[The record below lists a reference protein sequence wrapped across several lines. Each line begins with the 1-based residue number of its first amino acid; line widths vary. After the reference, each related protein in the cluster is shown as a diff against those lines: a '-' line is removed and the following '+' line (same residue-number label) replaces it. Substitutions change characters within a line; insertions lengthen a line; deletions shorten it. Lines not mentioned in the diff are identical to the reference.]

1 MKTCETRVR
10 ITTKAIRLLLLAA
23 SCLIAHGA
31 YAAVWTGGASGTLD
45 NTANWDGDITTST
58 MMFKNDATVTLS
70 ANTTAYQAFS
80 DSTAYSADTERF
92 NRNVVFNLNGHTL
105 WTTNSA
111 YSGNHYWRTRGSTFT
126 FQGGTFKNI
135 QANGVTT
142 NSVCLDNGGLSF
154 GTTLVVTGSGTEFI
168 SSYVSRGLYGN
179 NIGTSF
185 KLLDGAAAYGNTFAF
200 GGTHC
205 KNEVSGGSS
214 LFFNTALLVGGVGT
228 ATASH
233 NNNYGI
239 HDVLLSVTGGGTR
252 ISGKDLYVGNGFL
265 NTMTGYENGNR
276 NNAMRVGDGA
286 AVTVSGTMRLGSYG
300 PNTNNVLTVTGAE
313 TTLFATSAYVGV
325 GNATSDAVGA
335 PRGNALIVTDG
346 ASAAF
351 SAMNIGYGSTASA
364 DNRLEISGG
373 ATCFVNGNTTIGRAG
388 TNNTLLVKS
397 GAIMTTAANGVGNL
411 GTEGTSFGSRIEVD
425 GGTLNISNQL
435 NVGKSGY
442 AVSNVLSVVNGGA
455 FWTPTISMNGSGDTL
470 SVSNGTARF
479 TTFDTG
485 AGAASDGNVIRVAGS
500 SSVIAFE
507 TWKNKEEYPH
517 GAPVFEF
524 AIPEDGWAAAPITC
538 VRAFTIPADVT
549 LRIDDASVRAY
560 KAGLKALG
568 QRRGTVPLMKTGA
581 ADRAITVADTA
592 ALSAN
597 LPEGCTLV
605 CENGVLSA
613 EIKAVQPMILIIR

>member
-23 SCLIAHGA
+23 ACLLAHGA

-70 ANTTAYQAFS
+70 ADTTALQAFS
-80 DSTAYSADTERF
+80 DSTEYSADTERF

-111 YSGNHYWRTRGSTFT
+111 YSGSHYWRTRGSTFT

-154 GTTLVVTGSGTEFI
+154 GTTLVATGSGTEFI
-168 SSYVSRGLYGN
+168 SSYESRGLYGSN
-179 NIGTSF
+179 PGTSF
-185 KLLDGAAAYGNTFAF
+185 KLLDGAAAYGSKFAF

-205 KNEVSGGSS
+205 MNEVSGGSS
-214 LFFNTALLVGGVGT
+214 LSFNTALLVGGVGT
-228 ATASH
+228 VTGSH

-252 ISGKDLYVGNGFL
+252 ISGNDLYVGHGFKSDK
-265 NTMTGYENGNR
+265 TGYENGNR
-276 NNAMRVGDGA
+276 DNAMLVGDGA

-313 TTLFATSAYVGV
+313 TTLFASSAYVGV

-351 SAMNIGYGSTASA
+351 SAMNIGYGSAASA

-388 TNNTLLVKS
+388 TNNTLSVKS
-397 GAIMTTAANGVGNL
+397 GATMATAASGAVYL

-425 GGTLNISNQL
+425 GGTLNITNQL
-435 NVGKSGY
+435 SVGKSGY

-455 FWTPTISMNGSGDTL
+455 FWTPTIAMNGSGDML
-470 SVSNGTARF
+470 SVSNATVSAR
-479 TTFDTG
+479 TINTG
-485 AGAASDGNVIRVAGS
+485 AGAASSGNILRIAGS
-500 SSVIAFE
+500 SASITFE
-507 TWKNKEEYPH
+507 TWMNQQEYPH

-524 AIPEDGWAAAPITC
+524 LIPEGGWAAAPITC
-538 VRAFTIPADVT
+538 DRAFTIPADVT
-549 LRIDDASVRAY
+549 LRIDEASVKAY
-560 KAGLKALG
+560 KNGLKAQG

-581 ADRAITVADTA
+581 TDRAITVADTA

-597 LPEGCTLV
+597 LPDGCTLV